1 MQIRLPFQD
10 YHDGK
15 AGGGRRLLTAFRL
28 STNKSKN
35 NLSMVQISGSNGTGR
50 PGPGQG
56 YFLVPVSGTRAGAKI
71 PGQIPVPGRPGKK

>member
-28 STNKSKN
+28 STNKFCQFVPRDKKV
-35 NLSMVQISGSNGTGR
+35 LSL
-50 PGPGQG
+50 GPAGQEN
-56 YFLVPVSGTRAGAKI
+56 PVSE
-71 PGQIPVPGRPGKK
+71 VDEDY